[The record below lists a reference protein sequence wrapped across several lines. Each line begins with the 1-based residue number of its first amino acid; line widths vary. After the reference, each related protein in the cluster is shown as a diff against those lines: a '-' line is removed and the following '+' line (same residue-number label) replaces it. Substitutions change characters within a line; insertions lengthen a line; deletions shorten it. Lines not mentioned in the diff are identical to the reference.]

1 MHSTPFFPAL
11 RSFLA
16 PPSSRLTGTLHS
28 LRSHTLA
35 KLEER
40 FGPWVPARLFPKA
53 ADKQN
58 SRDRIYTQR
67 RTFWCFL
74 WQILNPHTA
83 CREVVRQLQ
92 ALLLLRGGPAI
103 SPEDGAYCRARGR
116 LPADLLPQV
125 LQATAQHAQRLA
137 PEPGEGFLRN
147 RPLKV
152 LDGTSVTLPDTPENR
167 QAYPM
172 VQATYDG
179 VGFPMMRL
187 VVLFGLAS
195 GAVLAMLSGNL
206 YTSEWRL
213 FHLLLRQLAPADIAL
228 GDRGFGHF
236 LILHLLQNV
245 GVDFIGRSA
254 RKVDGRRRL
263 GRLGPND
270 WLVQWRRPC
279 KSSALLSAQQWA
291 HVPLH
296 RIVRIVRGSLWRP
309 GYRVRQVTLVT
320 TLLDPTLY
328 PAEQILQAYARRWRL
343 ELCFDDLKTTLGME
357 MLSCKSPQMAQK
369 EVSMHLIA
377 HNLMRLIMA
386 QAAQTYQVPLE
397 RISFKG
403 TLDAVRQFGHAMCQA
418 RSQRKR
424 TQLWDQLLRT
434 LAADLVPERP
444 NRREPRALK
453 RQKNKYPR
461 LNTAR
466 PKFRDH
472 AKRHVR
478 RSKARLR
485 NASLK

>member
-16 PPSSRLTGTLHS
+16 PPGSRLTGTLHS

-58 SRDRIYTQR
+58 SRDRIYTQP

-74 WQILNPHTA
+74 WQILNPNTA

-92 ALLLLRGGPAI
+92 ALLLLRGGPQI

-116 LPADLLPQV
+116 LPAGLLPQV

-137 PEPGEGFLRN
+137 PQPAEGLLSN

-167 QAYPM
+167 RAYPM

-187 VVLFGLAS
+187 VALFCLAS
-195 GAVLAMLSGNL
+195 GAVLSMLSGNL

-213 FHLLLRQLAPADIAL
+213 FQRLLSQLAHGDIAV

-236 LILHLLQNV
+236 IILNLLQSV

-263 GRLGPND
+263 RRLGPND
-270 WLVQWRRPC
+270 WLVQWRRPHTA
-279 KSSALLSAQQWA
+279 SALLSAQQWA
-291 HVPLH
+291 QVPLY
-296 RIVRIVRGSLWRP
+296 RTVRIVRGSLWRP

-328 PAEQILQAYARRWRL
+328 PAEHILRAYARRWRL
-343 ELCFDDLKTTLGME
+343 ELCFDDLKTSLGME
-357 MLSCKSPQMAQK
+357 MLSCKSSEMVQK
-369 EVSMHLIA
+369 EVYMHLIA
-377 HNLMRLIMA
+377 YNLIRMIMA
-386 QAAQTYQVPLE
+386 QAAQTHQAPLE

-403 TLDAVRQFGHAMCQA
+403 TLDALRQFGHAMCQA

-444 NRREPRALK
+444 NRREPRAVK

-461 LNTAR
+461 LDTAR
-466 PKFRDH
+466 EKFRDH
-472 AKRHVR
+472 PKRHVR
-478 RSKARLR
+478 RTKARLR
-485 NASLK
+485 KAFLK